1 MIDKSNHTKVGKALY
16 LKFTSETFREIS
28 GYTHKSNGEKIEVG
42 DILNIQESS
51 IPIHI
56 MDKIQGD
63 YECVC
68 EFGTEIH
75 EFGD

>member
-16 LKFTSETFREIS
+16 LKFTPEKFTKISRCESIS
-28 GYTHKSNGEKIEVG
+28 GQPWEVG
-42 DILNIQESS
+42 KVYNLEECSV
-51 IPIHI
+51 PIHI
-56 MDKIQGD
+56 VQSTQGD

-75 EFGD
+75 EFND

>member
-16 LKFTSETFREIS
+16 LRFSPDSWVRTSCKNDVF
-28 GYTHKSNGEKIEVG
+28 GEPIEVG
-42 DILNIQESS
+42 RIYKPVECSV
-51 IPIHI
+51 PIHI
-56 MDKIQGD
+56 VGVVQGD

-75 EFGD
+75 EQGD